1 MCPLHPLPHG
11 PKIQNLLFVV
21 IVLYWDLEKGC
32 PGEQLAILRSP
43 LSQELGAFWHW
54 HTVME
59 LLASGLHRQMKHTLT
74 QTRVKGFSF
83 VKC

>member
-1 MCPLHPLPHG
+1 MSPSPPATWSKN
-11 PKIQNLLFVV
+11 PKFAVCV

-59 LLASGLHRQMKHTLT
+59 LLGSGLHRQMKHTLT